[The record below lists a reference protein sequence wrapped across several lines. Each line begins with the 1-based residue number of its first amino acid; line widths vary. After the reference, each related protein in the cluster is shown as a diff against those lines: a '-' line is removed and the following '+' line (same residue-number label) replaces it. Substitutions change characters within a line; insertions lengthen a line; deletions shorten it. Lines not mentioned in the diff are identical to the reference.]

1 MEALKWLFSLL
12 WPPTHEDP
20 HLNRWQK
27 HMAGSMIITASA
39 ILGLALA
46 ATGSLEPYGVSGFAS
61 ANEIAKVQQ
70 STNEVRQ
77 ATNDIQARLIE
88 RDIYDA
94 KRDQCKAMREDD
106 VAAKPSILRR
116 LEELREDYRK
126 VTGRN
131 YRDLGCDE
139 I

>member
-12 WPPTHEDP
+12 WPPTHEDA

-39 ILGLALA
+39 IAGLVLA
-46 ATGSLEPYGVSGFAS
+46 ATGKLESYGVSGFAS
-61 ANEIAKVQQ
+61 STEIAVVQ
-70 STNEVRQ
+70 Q

-94 KRDQCKAMREDD
+94 KREQCKAMRDND
-106 VAAKPSILRR
+106 LAAKPATLRR
-116 LEELREDYRK
+116 LEQLREDYKRI
-126 VTGRN
+126 TGRD
-131 YRDLGCDE
+131 YRGIGCEE

>member
-1 MEALKWLFSLL
+1 MEALKWLLSLL

-27 HMAGSMIITASA
+27 HMASSMIITASA

-46 ATGSLEPYGVSGFAS
+46 ATGSLETYGVSGFAS
-61 ANEIAKVQQ
+61 ANEIAQVQ
-70 STNEVRQ
+70 Q

-94 KRDQCKAMREDD
+94 KREQCQAMREDD
-106 VAAKPSILRR
+106 VAAKPATLRR
-116 LEELREDYRK
+116 LEQLREDYRR
-126 VTGRN
+126 VTGRD
-131 YRDLGCDE
+131 YRGIGCDE